1 MERLEKKRIKG
12 HIYYYYSKWGLVNGK
27 CRRLWQKYLGK
38 PEDILHAVEGG
49 GPRPQY
55 AEVFHFGLAARRS
68 GRNVSG
74 PTLSV
79 TSTGTVPSASRA

>member
-55 AEVFHFGLAARRS
+55 AEVFHFGLAAT
-68 GRNVSG
+68 
-74 PTLSV
+74 TLSV